1 MPIDKKKWYFAKLN
15 WQNTIFSTYC
25 VNFCTCI
32 CAKISNFA
40 ADFEKTNY
48 YMKHNFPLL
57 SKMVL
62 TLVVSAMSVVAFAQ
76 QTVTGTVVDQTG
88 EPLIGVS
95 ILVKGTTNGTITDFD
110 GNFQM
115 TGLAADNVLEF
126 SYMGFATQNVTVG
139 KQTVIRVTM
148 SEDTQQIEEVVVVG
162 YGQMK
167 KNDLTGSVSSVGTD
181 AITSK
186 GTTGV
191 VEALQGAV
199 AGVNITQSTGR
210 VGGGFD
216 IEIRGKSSTNSDTKP
231 IYVVDGIICDDID
244 WLNPSDIERIDVLKD
259 ASSTAIYGSRATA
272 GVVQVTTKS
281 GTSQGRKEQKPHI
294 SYDMYVGFVNAARM
308 GDIFMDGQ
316 QFYNYRFLK
325 FLGYAGGSSIP
336 SSGQPV
342 YTMAG
347 YEQMAL
353 YNDGKTEATAQ
364 YAGQYRMK
372 EILKEGQTVNWRDL
386 VMRQGFQQN
395 HYVAVNGSSE
405 HVAYHLGVGFNQDK
419 GIYLGDEQKRINI
432 KGSMDVN
439 ITKWLQA
446 GLNMNTSWLGNTYAN
461 DDAIKVAYR
470 MNPFMQPY
478 DKDGNILEKPGAF
491 EALGSISKNQFSDQV
506 SPLLYIQNRTKEKDA
521 WRAMGNIYLQAVPVK
536 GLQIKTM
543 FAPNFATS
551 TQGQFDDTK
560 VTDYKVNEAQLT
572 KRQWFQYT
580 WDNTISYAETFKE
593 KHSINLMGL
602 FSMTGMNYRYNYSKY
617 TGVMDGTLWY
627 NLATGN
633 YDAANSTTDFQM
645 NSMMSWA
652 LRANY
657 SYAGKYMVTAT
668 VRGDGSSKFAKGH
681 QWGYFPSVALA
692 WRMSEEN
699 WMKDVNW
706 ITNLKWRLS
715 FGMTGNNAG
724 IGNYATIQAVAGPV
738 YYPFGGAYATG
749 YYPNAIVD
757 PALTWET
764 SQEWNAGLDFGFLRD
779 RITGTVDFYNKVSS
793 NLLYSVELPLETGG
807 QKVTTNVG
815 SVLNR
820 GVEISLKTVNVETS
834 GVHWE
839 TSFTLAHNMNK
850 VLEINGSGTDLPN
863 DGLFIGHSINNVYD
877 YQWDGIVSDKMMVVP
892 DNQISKDKGL
902 TPGNEMKEAD
912 YYYTCYGWTEGQPII
927 RDVNGDGKFSAEDKK
942 IYSSDPKLT
951 GSLTSTLTWNGLEFS
966 FNLYGKYG
974 QTVASEFYGEYLNYA
989 DRGRMRMNMDYYIP
1003 AGTLI
1008 DCDGIAENGTYINP
1022 VFQNST
1028 HYGAYPLPNN
1038 AGAYNGIGNDYW
1050 LSGTNKLV
1058 DASFLK
1064 IKYITLAYSLP
1075 KKYLDKIH
1083 MQKVRIYCTVNN
1095 PAVFTKYRGFDP
1107 EWANASLSNDAPS
1120 TITTQIGLNLKF

>member
-1 MPIDKKKWYFAKLN
+1 
-15 WQNTIFSTYC
+15 
-25 VNFCTCI
+25 
-32 CAKISNFA
+32 
-40 ADFEKTNY
+40 
-48 YMKHNFPLL
+48 MKQSYTFL
-57 SKMVL
+57 SRMVL
-62 TLVVSAMSVVAFAQ
+62 TVLVSAVSLFAYAQ
-76 QTVTGTVVDQTG
+76 QSVTGTVVDETG
-88 EPLIGVS
+88 EPLVGVS
-95 ILVKGTTNGTITDFD
+95 ILVKGTTIGSITDFD
-110 GNFQM
+110 GNFALD
-115 TGLAADNVLEF
+115 GLSANNVLVF
-126 SYMGFATQNVTVG
+126 SYMGYANKEVTVG
-139 KQTVIRVTM
+139 NQKVIRLTM
-148 SEDTQQIEEVVVVG
+148 SEDTQTIEEVVVVG

-181 AITSK
+181 ALTAK

-191 VEALQGAV
+191 IEALQGSV
-199 AGVNITQSTGR
+199 AGVNITQATGR

-281 GTSQGRKEQKPHI
+281 GSSQGRKEQKPHI

-308 GDIFMDGQ
+308 NDIFMDGQ

-353 YNDGKTEATAQ
+353 YNDGKTEATAD

-372 EILKEGQTVNWRDL
+372 ELLKANQLTNWRDL
-386 VMRQGFQQN
+386 VMRRGFQQN

-405 HVAYHLGVGFNQDK
+405 HVAYHMGVGFNQDK
-419 GIYLGDEQKRINI
+419 GIYIGDEQKRINL
-432 KGSMDVN
+432 KGSMDIN

-446 GLNMNTSWLGNTYAN
+446 GLNINASYLKNTYAN
-461 DDAIKVAYR
+461 DDAIKIAYR
-470 MNPFMQPY
+470 MNPFMQAY
-478 DKDGNILEKPGAF
+478 DKEGNIIEKPGAY
-491 EALGSISKNQFSDQV
+491 EAVGSISKNQFSDQV
-506 SPLLYIQNRTKEKDA
+506 TPLLYMENRTKEKDA
-521 WRAMGNIYLQAVPVK
+521 WRAMGNLYLQVIPVK
-536 GLQIKTM
+536 GLQIKTL

-551 TQGQFDDTK
+551 TMGQFDDTK
-560 VTDYKVNEAQLT
+560 VTDYARNEAQLT

-580 WDNTISYAETFKE
+580 WDNTITYAETFKE
-593 KHSINLMGL
+593 KHSVNIMALY
-602 FSMTGMNYRYNYSKY
+602 SMTGMNYNYNYFKY
-617 TGVMDGTLWY
+617 TGVSDGTLWY
-627 NLATGN
+627 NLGTGT
-633 YDAANSTTDFQM
+633 YDAANSTTDYQM
-645 NSMMSWA
+645 NSMMSAA

-657 SYAGKYMVTAT
+657 SYAGRYMVTAT
-668 VRGDGSSKFAKGH
+668 VRADGSSKFAKGKR
-681 QWGYFPSVALA
+681 WGFFPSVALA
-692 WRMSEEN
+692 WRMSEES
-699 WMKDVNW
+699 WMQGASW
-706 ITNLKWRLS
+706 LTNLKWRLS
-715 FGMTGNNAG
+715 YGVTGNNSG
-724 IGNYATIQAVAGPV
+724 IGNYATIQSVAGPI
-738 YYPFGGAYATG
+738 YYPFGGAYTTG
-749 YYPNAIVD
+749 YYPNAIID
-757 PALTWET
+757 PNLTWEK
-764 SQEWNAGLDFGFLRD
+764 SSEWNAGVDFGFLRD
-779 RITGTVDFYNKVSS
+779 RITGTIDFYNKVSKD
-793 NLLYSVELPLETGG
+793 LLYSVELPLEAGG
-807 QKVTTNVG
+807 QKVVTNVG

-820 GVEISLKTVNVETS
+820 GIEIGLKTVNVETN
-834 GVHWE
+834 GWHWE
-839 TSFTLAHNMNK
+839 TSFTLAHNHNE

-863 DGLFIGHSINNVYD
+863 DGLFIGHSINNVYE
-877 YQWDGIVSDKMMVVP
+877 YQWDGIVSDKNMTVP
-892 DNQISKDKGL
+892 DTKIAKDKGF
-902 TPGNEMKEAD
+902 TPGTAVKEAD

-927 RDVNGDGKFSAEDKK
+927 RDVDGDGKFSAVDKK

-951 GSLTSTLTWNGLEFS
+951 GSLTSTLTWNGIEFS

-974 QTVASEFYGEYLNYA
+974 QTVASEFYGEYLNYS

-1008 DCDGIAENGTYINP
+1008 DCDGIADNGTYINP
-1022 VFQNST
+1022 VFQTTT
-1028 HYGAYPLPNN
+1028 HYGSYPLPNN

-1050 LSGTNKLV
+1050 LNGCNKLT

-1083 MQKVRIYCTVNN
+1083 MSKLRIYCTVNN

-1107 EWANASLSNDAPS
+1107 EWANASLQNDAPS

>member
-1 MPIDKKKWYFAKLN
+1 MDKF
-15 WQNTIFSTYC
+15 I
-25 VNFCTCI
+25 
-32 CAKISNFA
+32 
-40 ADFEKTNY
+40 
-48 YMKHNFPLL
+48 PLKRGMIL
-57 SKMVL
+57 LLLAVSS
-62 TLVVSAMSVVAFAQ
+62 LVVYAQ
-76 QTVTGTVVDQTG
+76 QTISGAVVDETG

-95 ILVKGTTNGTITDFD
+95 ILVKGSTNGSITDFD
-110 GNFQM
+110 GNFM
-115 TGLAADNVLEF
+115 LSGVNANDVLVF
-126 SYMGFATQNVTVG
+126 SYIGYTSKEVTVG
-139 KQTVIRVTM
+139 NQKTIKVTLA
-148 SEDTQQIEEVVVVG
+148 EDTQKLDEVVVVG

-167 KNDLTGSVSSVGTD
+167 KNDLTGSVSSVSSD

-210 VGGGFD
+210 IGGGFN

-272 GVVQVTTKS
+272 GVVQVSTKS
-281 GTSQGRKEQKPHI
+281 GTSQGKKESTPRI

-308 GDIFMDGQ
+308 DDIFMDGQ

-353 YNDGKTEATAQ
+353 YNDGKTESTAA
-364 YAGQYRMK
+364 YADQYRMK
-372 EILKEGQTVNWRDL
+372 EILKSGQTVNWRDL

-395 HYVAVNGSSE
+395 HYVAVSGSSE
-405 HVAYHLGVGFNQDK
+405 HVAYHLGVGYNQDK
-419 GIYLGDEQKRINI
+419 GIYIGDEQKRINI

-439 ITKWLQA
+439 INKYLQA
-446 GLNMNTSWLGNTYAN
+446 GLNMNVSWLGNTYAN
-461 DDAIKVAYR
+461 DDAIKIAYR

-478 DKDGNILEKPGAF
+478 DANGNIIEKPGAY

-506 SPLLYIQNRTKEKDA
+506 SPLLYMQNRTKEKDA
-521 WRAMGNIYLQAVPVK
+521 WRAMGNLYLQVTPVK

-551 TQGQFDDTK
+551 TEGQFDNTL

-572 KRQWFQYT
+572 KRQWFQYA
-580 WDNTISYAETFKE
+580 WDNTITYANTFNDV
-593 KHSINLMGL
+593 HSVNLMGL
-602 FSMTGMNYRYNYSKY
+602 FSMTGMNYQYNYLKY

-627 NLATGN
+627 NLSTGN
-633 YDAANSTTDFQM
+633 YDAANSTTDYQM
-645 NSMMSWA
+645 NTMMSWA

-657 SYAGKYMVTAT
+657 SYAGRYMITAT

-692 WRMSEEN
+692 WRMSEES
-699 WMKDVNW
+699 WMQEATW
-706 ITNLKWRLS
+706 LTNLKWRLS

-724 IGNYATIQAVAGPV
+724 IGNYATIQTSAGPI
-738 YYPFGGAYATG
+738 YYPFGGSYSTG

-757 PALTWET
+757 PNLTWEK
-764 SQEWNAGLDFGFLRD
+764 SQEWNAGLDFGFVRD
-779 RITGTVDFYNKVSS
+779 RITGTIDFYNKVSS
-793 NLLYSVELPLETGG
+793 DLLYSVELPLEAGG

-820 GVEISLKTVNVETS
+820 GIEIGLKTVNVEVA

-839 TSFTLAHNMNK
+839 TSFTLAHNKNK

-863 DGLFIGHSINNVYD
+863 DGLFIGQPINNVYE
-877 YQWDGIVSDKMMVVP
+877 YQWDGIVSDKMMTVP
-892 DNQISKDKGL
+892 DNDIAKQKGL
-902 TPGNEMKEAD
+902 TPGAEIKEAD

-927 RDVNGDGKFSAEDKK
+927 KDVNGDGKFSAADKK
-942 IYSSDPKLT
+942 IYSSDPILT
-951 GSLTSTLTWNGLEFS
+951 GSMTSTLTWNGLEFS
-966 FNLYGKYG
+966 FNLYGRYG
-974 QTVASEFYGEYLNYA
+974 NTVASEFYGEYLNYS
-989 DRGRMRMNMDYYIP
+989 DRGRMRINMDYYIP

-1022 VFQNST
+1022 VYQTTT
-1028 HYGAYPLPNN
+1028 HYGTYPLPNN
-1038 AGAYNGIGNDYW
+1038 ACANSGIGNAYW
-1050 LSGTNKLV
+1050 LGGCNKLA

-1075 KKYLDKIH
+1075 KKYLEKIH
-1083 MQKVRIYCTVNN
+1083 LQKLRIYCTVNN
-1095 PAVFTKYRGFDP
+1095 PFVFTKYRGFDP
-1107 EWANASLSNDAPS
+1107 EWADASLSNDAPS
-1120 TITTQIGLNLKF
+1120 TITTQIGLNIKF

>member
-1 MPIDKKKWYFAKLN
+1 MRY
-15 WQNTIFSTYC
+15 
-25 VNFCTCI
+25 
-32 CAKISNFA
+32 ISSFIR
-40 ADFEKTNY
+40 KT
-48 YMKHNFPLL
+48 
-57 SKMVL
+57 VL
-62 TLVVSAMSVVAFAQ
+62 TFLVSIVCVFAYAQHSVSGVVIDEA
-76 QTVTGTVVDQTG
+76 G
-88 EPLIGVS
+88 EPLIGVTVM
-95 ILVKGTTNGTITDFD
+95 VKGSTTGTVTDFD
-110 GNFQM
+110 GNYSLNNV
-115 TGLAADNVLEF
+115 GDNDVLVF
-126 SYMGFATQNVTVG
+126 SYIGYSNIEQSVG
-139 KQTVIRVTM
+139 KQSVIKVTM
-148 SEDTQQIEEVVVVG
+148 SEDTKNLDEVVVVG

-167 KNDLTGSVSSVGTD
+167 KNDVTGSVSSVGTD
-181 AITSK
+181 ALTAK

-281 GTSQGRKEQKPHI
+281 GTSQGRKEKAPHI
-294 SYDMYVGFVNAARM
+294 SYDMYVGSVNAVRM
-308 GDIFMDGQ
+308 DDIFMDGQ

-353 YNDGKTEATAQ
+353 YNDGKTDATAQ
-364 YAGQYRMK
+364 YSGQYRMK
-372 EILKEGQTVNWRDL
+372 EILKAGETVNWRDL
-386 VMRQGFQQN
+386 VMRNGFQQN

-405 HVAYHLGVGFNQDK
+405 HVAYHLGVGYNQDK
-419 GIYLGDEQKRINI
+419 GIYIGDEQKRINV

-439 ITKWLQA
+439 INKYLQA
-446 GLNMNTSWLGNTYAN
+446 GLNINASWLSNTYAN

-478 DKDGNILEKPGAF
+478 DADGNIIEKPGAY
-491 EALGSISKNQFSDQV
+491 EAVGSISKNQFSDQV
-506 SPLLYIQNRTKEKDA
+506 SPLLYMQNRTKQKES
-521 WRAMGNIYLQAVPVK
+521 WRAMGNVYLQVTPVK
-536 GLQIKTM
+536 GLQIKTL
-543 FAPNFATS
+543 FAPSYANS
-551 TQGQFDDTK
+551 TIGQFDDTK

-572 KRQWFQYT
+572 KRQWFHYA
-580 WDNTISYAETFKE
+580 WDNTISYAQTFNE
-593 KHSINLMGL
+593 KHSVNLMGL
-602 FSMTGMNYRYNYSKY
+602 YSMTGMQYNYNYFKY
-617 TGVMDGTLWY
+617 TGVTDGTLWY
-627 NLATGN
+627 NLQSGS
-633 YDAANSTTDFQM
+633 YDAANSKSEYQM
-645 NSMMSWA
+645 NSMMSAA

-657 SYAGKYMVTAT
+657 SYAGRYMLTAT
-668 VRGDGSSKFAKGH
+668 LRADGSSKFAKGH
-681 QWGYFPSVALA
+681 RWGFFPSVALA
-692 WRMSEEN
+692 WRMSEES
-699 WMKDVNW
+699 WMQDVNW
-706 ITNLKWRLS
+706 VTNMKWRLS
-715 FGMTGNNAG
+715 YGMTGNNSG
-724 IGNYATIQAVAGPV
+724 IGNYATIQSVTGPA
-738 YYPFGGAYATG
+738 YYPFGGSYVTG

-757 PALTWET
+757 PALTWEK
-764 SQEWNAGLDFGFLRD
+764 SAEWNAGLDFGFLKD

-793 NLLYSVELPLETGG
+793 DLLYSVELPLEAGG
-807 QKVTTNVG
+807 QKVVTNVG

-820 GVEISLKTVNVETS
+820 GIELGLKTVNIEMN
-834 GVHWE
+834 GWHWE
-839 TSFTLAHNMNK
+839 TSFTLAHNHNE

-863 DGLFIGHSINNVYD
+863 DGLFLGHSINNVYE
-877 YQWDGIVSDKMMVVP
+877 YQWDGIVSDKNMVVP
-892 DNQISKDKGL
+892 DNDIAKAKGF
-902 TPGNEMKEAD
+902 TPGAEVREAD
-912 YYYTCYGWTEGQPII
+912 YYYACYGWTEGQPII
-927 RDVNGDGKFSAEDKK
+927 RDVDGDGKFSAADKR

-951 GSLTSTLTWNGLEFS
+951 GSLTSTLTYKGVEFS
-966 FNLYGKYG
+966 FSLYGKYG
-974 QTVASEFYGEYLNYA
+974 HTLASSFYGEYLNYS

-1008 DCDGIAENGTYINP
+1008 DCDGIADNGTYINP
-1022 VFQNST
+1022 VYQGST

-1038 AGAYNGIGNDYW
+1038 AGAYSGIGNDYW
-1050 LSGTNKLV
+1050 LDGCNKLV

-1083 MQKVRIYCTVNN
+1083 MEKLRIYCTVSN

-1107 EWANASLSNDAPS
+1107 EWANASLQNDAPS
-1120 TITTQIGLNLKF
+1120 TITTQVGLNIKF